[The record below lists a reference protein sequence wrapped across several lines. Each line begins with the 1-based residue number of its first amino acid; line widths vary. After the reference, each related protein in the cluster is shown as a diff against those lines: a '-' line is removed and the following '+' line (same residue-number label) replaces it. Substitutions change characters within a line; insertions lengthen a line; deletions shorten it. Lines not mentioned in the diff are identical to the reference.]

1 MVSNEIV
8 SLRSTTE
15 YANCGKH
22 EVKRYS
28 FSLPIHF
35 LLWYLQSLKLS
46 DSHVDNARMHR
57 YGNDETKA
65 TRYDKYFDGLGS
77 IILYPMCYYIKCT
90 N

>member
-1 MVSNEIV
+1 MMSNDII
-8 SLRSTTE
+8 SSRSTTE
-15 YANCGKH
+15 YGSGGKH

-46 DSHVDNARMHR
+46 DSHIHDERMHR

-65 TRYDKYFDGLGS
+65 MRYDEYFNGLGS
-77 IILYPMCYYIKCT
+77 IILYPMCS
-90 N
+90 